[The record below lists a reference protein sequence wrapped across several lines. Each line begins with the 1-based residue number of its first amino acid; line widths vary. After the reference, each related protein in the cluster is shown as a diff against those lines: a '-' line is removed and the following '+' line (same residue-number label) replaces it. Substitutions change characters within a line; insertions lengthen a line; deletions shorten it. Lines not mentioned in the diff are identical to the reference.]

1 MSLLTTASPWTN
13 DDSQQNKKRTSTM
26 RNTIKNI
33 QPYAP
38 SESNQEINE
47 NNLDPPSIQESQSI
61 HENRNIKIN
70 DLLGKMSLSIDND
83 GNKLGNFSP
92 PEKPIVN
99 TKKPDMYD
107 KTSGKNEMSPYDLM
121 PKHSGPTSYDSSTGT
136 NPYAAPNKANM
147 PYRANESAG
156 ALGAYNNY
164 NASYDTNNISYK
176 PYYAKMGG
184 NANMPLDNR
193 LLEKINYMIH
203 LLEEQQVE
211 KSSNITEEFILYTFL
226 GIFVIFVVD
235 SFSRSGK
242 YIR

>member
-33 QPYAP
+33 PNVQPY
-38 SESNQEINE
+38 SESNQEITD
-47 NNLDPPSIQESQSI
+47 NNLQPPSIQESQI
-61 HENRNIKIN
+61 INENRNVKIN
-70 DLLGKMSLSIDND
+70 DLLGKMTLSVDND
-83 GNKLGNFSP
+83 GNKLGNFTP
-92 PEKPIVN
+92 PEKPVLN

-107 KTSGKNEMSPYDLM
+107 KTAGKNEMSPYDLM
-121 PKHSGPTSYDSSTGT
+121 PKVQTNADVP
-136 NPYAAPNKANM
+136 NPYAAPTKANAM
-147 PYRANESAG
+147 YRANESTG
-156 ALGAYNNY
+156 SLGSYNNY
-164 NASYDTNNISYK
+164 NASYDINAISYK
-176 PYYAKMGG
+176 PYYAKMGT

-242 YIR
+242 YVR

>member
-1 MSLLTTASPWTN
+1 VAKEDQISSDGVIEEVLPNAMFRVKLAQGPIILGHISGRMR
-13 DDSQQNKKRTSTM
+13 QNK
-26 RNTIKNI
+26 I
-33 QPYAP
+33 Q
-38 SESNQEINE
+38 I
-47 NNLDPPSIQESQSI
+47 LTGDRVRI
-61 HENRNIKIN
+61 
-70 DLLGKMSLSIDND
+70 
-83 GNKLGNFSP
+83 
-92 PEKPIVN
+92 
-99 TKKPDMYD
+99 
-107 KTSGKNEMSPYDLM
+107 EMSPYDLM
-121 PKHSGPTSYDSSTGT
+121 PKHSGPTPHDSPTGT
-136 NPYAAPNKANM
+136 NPYAAPNKSNM
-147 PYRANESAG
+147 HYRANESTG

-184 NANMPLDNR
+184 NANVPLDNR

>member
-38 SESNQEINE
+38 SDSNQEIKE
-47 NNLDPPSIQESQSI
+47 NNLESPSIQESQSI
-61 HENRNIKIN
+61 HDNRNVKIN

-92 PEKPIVN
+92 PENPVIN

-121 PKHSGPTSYDSSTGT
+121 PKTNMNVEIPNNTNSYT
-136 NPYAAPNKANM
+136 APNKTNM
-147 PYRANESAG
+147 NYRANESTG

-176 PYYAKMGG
+176 PYYAKMSN

-242 YIR
+242 YVR

>member
-13 DDSQQNKKRTSTM
+13 DDSQSNKKRTSTM

-33 QPYAP
+33 PTAQPY
-38 SESNQEINE
+38 SETTQDINDK
-47 NNLDPPSIQESQSI
+47 NLEPPSIQESQSI
-61 HENRNIKIN
+61 QENRTLKIN
-70 DLLGKMSLSIDND
+70 DLLGKMALSVDND

-92 PEKPIVN
+92 PERPVVN
-99 TKKPDMYD
+99 TKKPDIYD
-107 KTSGKNEMSPYDLM
+107 KTAENKEMSPYDLM
-121 PKHSGPTSYDSSTGT
+121 PKVQTNVDMPSSM
-136 NPYAAPNKANM
+136 NPYAAPTKANAT
-147 PYRANESAG
+147 YRANESTG
-156 ALGAYNNY
+156 ALGVYNNY
-164 NASYDTNNISYK
+164 NASYDVNNVSYK
-176 PYYAKMGG
+176 PYYAKMG
-184 NANMPLDNR
+184 NSANMPLDNR

-242 YIR
+242 YVR

>member
-38 SESNQEINE
+38 SDSNQEIKE
-47 NNLDPPSIQESQSI
+47 NNLEPPSIQESQSI
-61 HENRNIKIN
+61 HDNRNVKIN

-92 PEKPIVN
+92 PENPVIN

-121 PKHSGPTSYDSSTGT
+121 PKTNMNVEIPNNTNSYT
-136 NPYAAPNKANM
+136 APNKTNM
-147 PYRANESAG
+147 NYRANESTG

-176 PYYAKMGG
+176 PYYAKMSN

-235 SFSRSGK
+235 SFSRSGE
-242 YIR
+242 YVR

>member
-47 NNLDPPSIQESQSI
+47 NNLEPPSIQESQSN
-61 HENRNIKIN
+61 HENRNVKIN

-99 TKKPDMYD
+99 MKKPDMYD
-107 KTSGKNEMSPYDLM
+107 KTGGKNEMSPYDLM
-121 PKHSGPTSYDSSTGT
+121 PKHNGSTHDSHTGM
-136 NPYAAPNKANM
+136 NPYTAPNKTNTL
-147 PYRANESAG
+147 YRANESTG

-184 NANMPLDNR
+184 NTNMPLDNR